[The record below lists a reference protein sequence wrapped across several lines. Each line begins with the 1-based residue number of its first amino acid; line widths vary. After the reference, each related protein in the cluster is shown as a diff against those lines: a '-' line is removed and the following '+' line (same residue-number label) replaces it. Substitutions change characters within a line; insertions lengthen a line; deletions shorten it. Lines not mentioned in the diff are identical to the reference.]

1 MTKRQINIGD
11 GRIVEMTEVGDGPPD
26 LTPVSKPRHKNPGKN
41 AGKRKKTK
49 HQATFKNSPKGVHKL
64 GKSAWDDKMTIPGY
78 REWLIGRRRV
88 VEKLFLTKPKTRKGV
103 PDGMRRE
110 EAEQMWIEAR
120 KKAKEDMAKLEKA
133 GLIDPA
139 DEQASEAM
147 QATLEVMRSPM
158 NQQIRLQAARQVLE
172 WTKAKPASKQEMTI
186 NAAEAWLA
194 SLADGEDKTN

>member
-1 MTKRQINIGD
+1 MTDKRQIDIGD

-26 LTPVSKPRHKNPGKN
+26 LTPVVKPRHKNPGQN

-49 HQATFKNSPKGVHKL
+49 HQATFKDSPRGVHKL
-64 GKSAWDDKMTIPGY
+64 GKSAWTEKMKIPGY

-88 VEKLFLTKPKTRKGV
+88 VEKLFLTKPKCRKGV

-110 EAEQMWIEAR
+110 EAEQMWVIAK

-133 GLIDPA
+133 GLIDPT
-139 DEQASEAM
+139 DEHAREAM
-147 QATLEVMRSPM
+147 QSTLEVMRSPM

-172 WTKAKPASKQEMTI
+172 WTRAKPATKTEMTV

-194 SLADGEDKTN
+194 SLAEEPKED